1 MLHINFLL
9 FLKAINCMK
18 HYYRGICLLLMGV
31 LLAWSCSDE
40 DQDDYVEPDPVSPV
54 TVDLTLVPYT
64 NLSEYK
70 FFEGEMKLLNPSLDV
85 LPYEPSSSLFADYAH
100 KKRFVWMP
108 KNTKATFNGDSNPL
122 ELPVGSVL
130 IKNFYYDN
138 VQNIT
143 PAGGRRILETRLMIR
158 RADGWLFA
166 NYVWNEEQTEAVYDM
181 GGSFVEVQFQ
191 DNDGLTQSV
200 NYRIPADY
208 QCIVC
213 HKSKFWDGTQEI
225 ATHIPIG
232 IKPQNLNF
240 NYNYGS
246 ESKNQLQKWID
257 YGYLEGGFSLPSAQ
271 NTVVNYEDTSKSLEQ
286 RARAYFDAN
295 CAHCHDEKGH
305 CDYRPMKFRHVNTA
319 DLVNMGVCVDTEDIQ
334 DYPELNKIIAP
345 GNPEASMLYFR
356 VNTVDEA
363 YRMPL
368 HGRSI
373 IHTEGVSLIRDWIN
387 SLDSDMCH

>member
-1 MLHINFLL
+1 MKQLYGGLGLLL
-9 FLKAINCMK
+9 FA
-18 HYYRGICLLLMGV
+18 V
-31 LLAWSCSDE
+31 LIAFSCSSDDE
-40 DQDDYVEPDPVSPV
+40 GDYVPPDPVSPV
-54 TVDLTLVPYT
+54 TVDLTQVPYPK
-64 NLSEYK
+64 LSDYK
-70 FFEGEMKLLNPSLDV
+70 FFEGEMKLLQPSLDV

-108 KNTKATFNGDSNPL
+108 KNVKGTFVEDGKPL
-122 ELPVGSVL
+122 ELPVGAAL

-138 VQNIT
+138 VQNVS
-143 PAGGRRILETRLMIR
+143 PAGSRRLIETRVMIR

-166 NYVWNEEQTEAVYDM
+166 NYVWNDEQTEAFYDM
-181 GGSFVEVQFQ
+181 NGSFTEVVWKD
-191 DNDGLTQSV
+191 DNNITKTA
-200 NYRIPADY
+200 NYRIPSMA

-246 ESKNQLQKWID
+246 ETKNQLQQWID
-257 YGYLEGGFSLPSAQ
+257 KGYLESGFSFPTVQ
-271 NTVVNYEDTSKSLEQ
+271 NTVVNYDDSTKPLEL

-305 CDYRPMKFRHVNTA
+305 CDYRPMKFRFVNTV
-319 DLVNMGVCVDTEDIQ
+319 DQVNMGVCVDTEDIQ
-334 DYPELNKIIAP
+334 DFPELNKIIAP
-345 GNPEASMLYFR
+345 GNPDVSMLYFR
-356 VNTVDEA
+356 INTVDEA

-368 HGRSI
+368 HGRTI
-373 IHTEGVSLIRDWIN
+373 IHTEGVALIRDWIN
-387 SLDSDMCH
+387 SLDASSCH